1 MRLASAGRLWYDVR
15 MITIEKPH
23 GEVFPVVRAETAS
36 GRTEVCLY
44 GAHILNWVPRGGK
57 PVFYMSGATEYRAG
71 KGLRGGVPI
80 CWPWFGKHPTDA
92 AKYPKHGTAR
102 VSRWELLEQE
112 ESAGGTVRL
121 SFALRLPNMPEAL
134 YSVQMGEDSLCAT
147 LRTQAVQAPM
157 PYSAALHSY
166 FAVSDY
172 EQVQVEGLEDASF
185 EEFAD
190 EVVPHSETPLIPTGP
205 INRIYH
211 PVPEDRV
218 ITLKDRAWGREVRIE
233 REGSRSCV
241 VWNPGE
247 KEAAGISDIEPG
259 TFRHFLAVETAVVPA
274 EGIRLCAG
282 DTHEVTMRLSVRSIL
297 P

>member
-1 MRLASAGRLWYDVR
+1 
-15 MITIEKPH
+15 MITIEKSR
-23 GEVFPVVRAETAS
+23 GEAFPVVRAETAL
-36 GRTEVCLY
+36 GQMEVCLY
-44 GAHILNWVPRGGK
+44 GAHILNWIPRGGK
-57 PVFYMSGATEYRAG
+57 PVFYMSGATEYKEG

-92 AKYPKHGTAR
+92 AKYPKHGIAR
-102 VSRWELLEQE
+102 VSQWELIEQE
-112 ESAGGTVRL
+112 ETVDGTVRL
-121 SFALRLPNMPEAL
+121 TFVLRLPDMPEAH
-134 YSVQMGEDSLCAT
+134 YSVQMEGDTLKTT
-147 LRTQAVQAPM
+147 LRTQAVHVPM

-190 EVVPHSETPLIPTGP
+190 EVVTHSETPLIPTGP
-205 INRIYH
+205 IDRIYH
-211 PVPEDRV
+211 PIPADRV

-233 REGSRSCV
+233 REGSHSCV

-247 KEAAGISDIEPG
+247 KAAAGISDIESG

-274 EGIRLCAG
+274 EGIYLRPG
-282 DTHEVTMRLSVRSIL
+282 DAHELTMRLSVRSIL